1 MERLIISSLRQSAGK
16 TSLIVGLAKALNMKM
31 GYMKPFGERFL
42 YKKKRLWDYDSAL
55 ITQIFKMEGSP
66 EEMSIGFHHLQLFY
80 ALDET
85 AIKAKLLDTFHSL
98 SNNKEIFFV
107 EEGKDI
113 SYGTSVHLD
122 ARTVTKVLDGQ
133 LLLVVSGNENTI
145 IDDIG
150 FIATGMALDRTHFKG
165 VVINKVTNMQ
175 DFADSYLPII
185 KKMGVPILGI
195 IPYCPELTYFSV
207 EYLVDR
213 IFAKVL
219 AGESGL
225 QHQIRNTLVG
235 SLGADAA
242 VQSSLFEDRHK
253 ALIISGDRSDL
264 ILNAIEYRIAA
275 VILTNN
281 VIPSPAII
289 SKAENG
295 GVPLLLVPSDTI
307 ETARQIDGIEPLTT
321 SNDIGKITI
330 IEKMVRENVDMQR
343 IIQKASL

>member
-16 TSLIVGLAKALNMKM
+16 TSLIVGLAKALNMKA

-42 YKKKRLWDYDSAL
+42 YKKKRLWDYDAAL
-55 ITQIFKMEGSP
+55 ITQIFNLGDNP
-66 EEMSIGFHHLQLFY
+66 EDMSIGFHHLQLFY
-80 ALDET
+80 ALDEN
-85 AIKAKLLDTFHSL
+85 AINAKLVDTFNRL
-98 SNNKEIFFV
+98 SNNKEIVFV

-122 ARTVTKVLDGQ
+122 AKAVTKVLDGQ
-133 LLLVVSGNENTI
+133 LLLVVSGDENTI

-150 FIATGMALDRTHFKG
+150 FIANGMTIDRAHFKG

-195 IPYCPELTYFSV
+195 IPYCPELAYFSV
-207 EYLVDR
+207 EYLADR

-219 AGESGL
+219 TGEAGL
-225 QHQIRNTLVG
+225 QHQIRNTVVG
-235 SLGADAA
+235 SIGADVA
-242 VQSSLFEDRHK
+242 VKSSLFEDRHK
-253 ALIISGDRSDL
+253 ALIVSGDRSDL
-264 ILNAIEYRIAA
+264 ILNAIEYRFAA

-281 VIPSPAII
+281 IIPSSTII

-321 SNDIGKITI
+321 SNDSGKIAI
-330 IEKMVRENVDMQR
+330 IEQMVQKHVDVQL
-343 IIQKASL
+343 IVKTA

>member
-16 TSLIVGLAKALNMKM
+16 TSLIIGLAKALNMKA

-42 YKKKRLWDYDSAL
+42 YKKKRLWDYDAAL
-55 ITQIFKMEGSP
+55 ISQIFNLGDNP
-66 EEMSIGFHHLQLFY
+66 EDMSIGFHHLQLFY
-80 ALDET
+80 ALDEN
-85 AIKAKLLDTFHSL
+85 AINAKLLDTFNNL
-98 SNNKEIFFV
+98 SNNKEIVFV
-107 EEGKDI
+107 EEGKDL

-122 ARTVTKVLDGQ
+122 AKTVTKVLDGQ
-133 LLLVVSGNENTI
+133 LLVVVSGDENTI

-150 FIATGMALDRTHFKG
+150 FLASGMTLDRTHFKG

-207 EYLVDR
+207 EYLANR

-219 AGESGL
+219 TGESGL

-235 SLGADAA
+235 SMGTDAA
-242 VQSSLFEDRHK
+242 IKGSLFEDRHQ
-253 ALIISGDRSDL
+253 ALIVSGDRSDL

-281 VIPSPAII
+281 IIPSPTII
-289 SKAENG
+289 SKAENA
-295 GVPLLLVPSDTI
+295 GVPLLLVPSDTL

-321 SNDIGKITI
+321 SNDTGKITV
-330 IEKMVRENVDMQR
+330 IEKMVRENVD
-343 IIQKASL
+343 IQLITQKS

>member
-16 TSLIVGLAKALNMKM
+16 TSLIIGLARVLKMKM

-42 YKKKRLWDYDSAL
+42 YKKKRLWDYDAAL
-55 ITQIFKMEGSP
+55 ITQIFNMEDNP
-66 EEMSIGFHHLQLFY
+66 KEMSIGFHHLQLFY
-80 ALDET
+80 ALDEN
-85 AIKAKLLDTFHSL
+85 AIKAKLLDTFHCL
-98 SNNKEIFFV
+98 SNDKEIFFV
-107 EEGKDI
+107 EEGNDI

-122 ARTVTKVLDGQ
+122 ARAVTKDLDGQ

-150 FIATGMALDRTHFKG
+150 FIATGMTLDRTHFKG

-175 DFADSYLPII
+175 DFTESYLPII
-185 KKMGVPILGI
+185 KKMEVPILGI
-195 IPYCPELTYFSV
+195 IPYCPDLTYFSV
-207 EYLVDR
+207 EYLADR

-235 SLGADAA
+235 FAGADAA

-253 ALIISGDRSDL
+253 ALIVSGDRSDL
-264 ILNAIEYRIAA
+264 ILKAIEYRIAA

-281 VIPSPAII
+281 VIPSPAVI
-289 SKAENG
+289 SKADNG

-321 SNDIGKITI
+321 SKDTGKIAV
-330 IEKMVRENVDMQR
+330 IEKMVRENVDIQS

>member
-16 TSLIVGLAKALNMKM
+16 TSLIVGLAKALNMRA

-42 YKKKRLWDYDSAL
+42 YKKKRLWDYDAAL
-55 ITQIFKMEGSP
+55 MTRIFNMEDNP

-80 ALDET
+80 ALDEK
-85 AIKAKLLDTFHSL
+85 AIKAKLLDTFQRL
-98 SNNKEIFFV
+98 SNNREMFFV
-107 EEGKDI
+107 EEGKDF

-122 ARTVTKVLDGQ
+122 ARSVTKALDGQ
-133 LLLVVSGNENTI
+133 LVLVVSGNENTI

-150 FIATGMALDRTHFKG
+150 FIAAGMALDRSYFKG

-195 IPYCPELTYFSV
+195 IPYCPELTFFSV
-207 EYLVDR
+207 EYLADR

-219 AGESGL
+219 AGEAGL

-235 SLGADAA
+235 SIGADAA

-253 ALIISGDRSDL
+253 ALIVSGDRSDL
-264 ILNAIEYRIAA
+264 ILNAIEYRVAA

-289 SKAENG
+289 SKAEDG
-295 GVPLLLVPSDTI
+295 SVPLLLVPSDTI

-321 SNDIGKITI
+321 SNDMGKITA
-330 IEKMVRENVDMQR
+330 IEKMVREYVDIQSIM
-343 IIQKASL
+343 QKAAP